1 MWALPEEVRVRQAVR
16 EGISRAMGELY
27 RKQDFEAFPDGMTA
41 LLARLE
47 TGMAPGWREEQMLW
61 TPS

>member
-1 MWALPEEVRVRQAVR
+1 
-16 EGISRAMGELY
+16 MGELY